1 MTEALVLTV
10 FGAVAG
16 LLGGVAFSKAITSFL
31 QVPLYMQPASFLWA
45 FFLAGAFGFAFALY
59 PAWKASR
66 LSPMEALRY
75 E

>member
-1 MTEALVLTV
+1 VLFSWALT
-10 FGAVAG
+10 AM
-16 LLGGVAFSKAITSFL
+16 LG
-31 QVPLYMQPASFLWA
+31 VPLVMRPDSFAWA
-45 FFLAGAFGFAFALY
+45 FLLAAAFGFAFALY